1 MSANKEK
8 YSSAVVDT
16 INQAM
21 NDTYVEYQHEYG
33 RPGFDIWRD
42 YSVEVLYFYQ
52 FVRSLPGAVLVQ
64 VLGREGTGKTVG
76 AGFLDPDATMYLNI
90 DRKPLTFAD
99 AEDKY
104 PNDVAQGVS
113 NSRGNYKE
121 VLPKKN
127 DKGKVE
133 IWTPIRAAIQYAY
146 DNRIRNSDPK
156 KDKFVVF
163 VLAHTEVFKG
173 ADGVERERLL
183 TLGKQAT
190 KLNIEGSLVYC
201 FYTKV
206 DPTAPV
212 RADKYKLTMH
222 NSGFNTAR
230 VPMGKFDEIEEMA
243 NNYKIILDKI
253 LGS

>member
-1 MSANKEK
+1 MSDKQK
-8 YSSAVVDT
+8 YTAVVVDT

-21 NDTYVEYQHEYG
+21 NDTYVEYQHEFG

-42 YSVEVLYFYQ
+42 YSVEVLYLYQ
-52 FVRSLPGAVLVQ
+52 FIRGLPGAIIVQ

-76 AGFLDPDATMYLNI
+76 AGFLNPGNTMYLNI

-104 PNDVAQGVS
+104 PNDKPQGVS
-113 NSRGNYKE
+113 NSVGNYKE
-121 VLPKKN
+121 VLPAKN
-127 DKGKVE
+127 EKGKVE

-146 DNRIRNSDPK
+146 DNRVRSEDSK

-190 KLNIEGSLVYC
+190 KLNIEGSLIYC

-206 DPTAPV
+206 DNTAPT

-230 VPMGKFDEIEEMA
+230 VPMGKFDDIEEMP
-243 NNYKIILDKI
+243 NNYQVILDKI
-253 LGS
+253 LGN